1 MRTFLVFLA
10 TFACCVIGVPF
21 IFWASTGF
29 PDGDSHGL
37 WMPLMIGVPVG
48 AILGLFLGLI
58 STIFSKKKKPEH
70 R

>member
-1 MRTFLVFLA
+1 
-10 TFACCVIGVPF
+10 VIGVPF

-58 STIFSKKKKPEH
+58 STIFSKKKKPEQ